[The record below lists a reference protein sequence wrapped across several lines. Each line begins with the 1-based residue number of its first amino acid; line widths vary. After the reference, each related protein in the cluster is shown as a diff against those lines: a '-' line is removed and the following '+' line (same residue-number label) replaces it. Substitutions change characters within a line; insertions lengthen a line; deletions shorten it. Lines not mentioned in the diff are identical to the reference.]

1 MAQGGEDDVFD
12 ELIDKAA
19 SAGTED
25 AGIDKTGGWIETNQM
40 FRFRPALTQMEQ
52 IAALHY
58 RSKKTNWFDNLGR
71 FQNETI
77 GIPKEKSHIQRA
89 KGTLC
94 HTSYLSQPSQ
104 PLVV

>member
-25 AGIDKTGGWIETNQM
+25 AGVDKTGGWIETNQM

-52 IAALHY
+52 IAALH
-58 RSKKTNWFDNLGR
+58 
-71 FQNETI
+71 
-77 GIPKEKSHIQRA
+77 
-89 KGTLC
+89 
-94 HTSYLSQPSQ
+94 
-104 PLVV
+104 